1 MGMLKC
7 FNNDEWPIVVSTYKS
22 VFDQIT
28 AEILSIGL
36 SEPAPM
42 TAPVLFWME
51 GNSSTDFGLANH
63 CNNSF
68 ILGGF

>member
-7 FNNDEWPIVVSTYKS
+7 FNNGWVANCCAYILKR
-22 VFDQIT
+22 FDQIT

-42 TAPVLFWME
+42 TAPVAFWMD
-51 GNSSTDFGLANH
+51 GNSSTDFGFANH
-63 CNNSF
+63 CNSF